1 MSSKAS
7 VWLCSIKKC
16 VTETDWKEVHGIC
29 SYKNEIKFISS
40 LFFFLQDYSF
50 THLWAVFYLNR
61 RLGYSFIQIY
71 TPTVLIVMLSWLSFW
86 ISKDAVPAR
95 VALVVTTVLT
105 IVTLMGSFRSSVP
118 KVSILHG
125 QISIARYFPTMCTI

>member
-1 MSSKAS
+1 MGSAVIRMRSSS
-7 VWLCSIKKC
+7 FLL
-16 VTETDWKEVHGIC
+16 
-29 SYKNEIKFISS
+29 

-125 QISIARYFPTMCTI
+125 QISITRYFPTMCTV